1 MFNNSSLSLSNFS
14 NRFKILWVFYL
25 ENQLFRNSSWLLSD
39 LKSYSSA
46 SIGEVSIS
54 LMKILSDFRGSKKK
68 KNFLEETIKN
78 FYLKLSSISAKFGKV
93 GIIDSIN
100 LIRSSFL
107 K

>member
-1 MFNNSSLSLSNFS
+1 
-14 NRFKILWVFYL
+14 
-25 ENQLFRNSSWLLSD
+25 
-39 LKSYSSA
+39 
-46 SIGEVSIS
+46 
-54 LMKILSDFRGSKKK
+54 MKILSDFRGSKKK